1 MVKSFAFLAIL
12 GCLALLIPSCGG
24 APSTETTASPTPSSP
39 ATSKPTPTKTPEIVT
54 EGARRFSL
62 GQPFEYSNATF
73 TFKGAETME
82 KIPVY
87 LEENFY
93 TPKNGKYLWFTFP
106 LKATNR
112 MTRRA

>member
-1 MVKSFAFLAIL
+1 
-12 GCLALLIPSCGG
+12 
-24 APSTETTASPTPSSP
+24 
-39 ATSKPTPTKTPEIVT
+39 
-54 EGARRFSL
+54 
-62 GQPFEYSNATF
+62 
-73 TFKGAETME
+73 ME